1 MQKEI
6 KKPKKKQVTGSF
18 AGIPVKRL
26 GPIFALLG
34 ALLYIQTITFDFT
47 QDDAIVISDNM
58 YTTEGISGI
67 PGLLGH
73 DTFYGYFKDANKTR
87 LVSGGR
93 YRPLTP
99 VMFAIEREIAGP
111 DPWFH
116 HLMNAVFYGLLC
128 WIVFGFT
135 REFLSARVET
145 KLVLRIALITALI
158 FAIHPIHT
166 EAVANIKGRD
176 EIAAA
181 MASLG
186 GLWLMI
192 RSLHH
197 KNPWMLR
204 GIALFVFLSGLLAKE
219 NVITMLAVVPLTLW
233 WHAKNKKVEWL
244 PGLIPIVI
252 ACGIFLVIRASVTG
266 LKTGDPPMELMNN
279 PFIKIENNLYVPFTA
294 GEKSATIMYTMG
306 KYVQL
311 LFFPFP
317 LTHDYYPRH
326 VDIQQWSHP
335 WVIVSA
341 FMWIALLF
349 IAFKGIRNRTWW
361 AYGILFYVCTMSITS
376 NVIFPI
382 GTNMSERFAFLPS
395 FGFAFVAGVAIA
407 LALNSKWKTVAIGL
421 GAVLVFAFST
431 WTVARSRVWKDNHTL
446 FTTDIETSQ
455 KSAKLLNAVGGDLV
469 TSAEMETDT
478 VIRKEMLRDAQKYLK
493 QALLIHPNYKLSY
506 LLLGNSHFH
515 LKELDEAI
523 TYYRHV
529 IRMDPNYG
537 EGRRNLG
544 IALREKG
551 KHQGEKQ
558 NNLVGAIS
566 LLEEALTY
574 LPDDFMTYHLL
585 GVAHGQKGDTQT
597 AIAFFQK
604 EIELAPNNAAAHYNL
619 GIALRQAGNEEAAMQ
634 SFNKA
639 RELDP
644 NLPQLKNR

>member
-26 GPIFALLG
+26 GPVFALLG

-145 KLVLRIALITALI
+145 KLALRIALITALI

-204 GIALFVFLSGLLAKE
+204 GIALFVFLLGLLAKE

-233 WHAKNKKVEWL
+233 WHAKNKKVEWF

-279 PFIKIENNLYVPFTA
+279 PF
-294 GEKSATIMYTMG
+294 
-306 KYVQL
+306 
-311 LFFPFP
+311 
-317 LTHDYYPRH
+317 
-326 VDIQQWSHP
+326 
-335 WVIVSA
+335 
-341 FMWIALLF
+341 
-349 IAFKGIRNRTWW
+349 
-361 AYGILFYVCTMSITS
+361 
-376 NVIFPI
+376 
-382 GTNMSERFAFLPS
+382 
-395 FGFAFVAGVAIA
+395 
-407 LALNSKWKTVAIGL
+407 
-421 GAVLVFAFST
+421 
-431 WTVARSRVWKDNHTL
+431 
-446 FTTDIETSQ
+446 
-455 KSAKLLNAVGGDLV
+455 
-469 TSAEMETDT
+469 
-478 VIRKEMLRDAQKYLK
+478 
-493 QALLIHPNYKLSY
+493 
-506 LLLGNSHFH
+506 
-515 LKELDEAI
+515 
-523 TYYRHV
+523 
-529 IRMDPNYG
+529 
-537 EGRRNLG
+537 
-544 IALREKG
+544 
-551 KHQGEKQ
+551 HQ
-558 NNLVGAIS
+558 N
-566 LLEEALTY
+566 
-574 LPDDFMTYHLL
+574 
-585 GVAHGQKGDTQT
+585 
-597 AIAFFQK
+597 
-604 EIELAPNNAAAHYNL
+604 
-619 GIALRQAGNEEAAMQ
+619 
-634 SFNKA
+634 
-639 RELDP
+639 
-644 NLPQLKNR
+644 